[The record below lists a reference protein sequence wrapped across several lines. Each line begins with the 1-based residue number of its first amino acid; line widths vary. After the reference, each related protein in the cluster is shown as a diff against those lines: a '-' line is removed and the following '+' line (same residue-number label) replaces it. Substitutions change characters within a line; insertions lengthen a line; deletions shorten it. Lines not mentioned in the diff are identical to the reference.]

1 MKVVVMTL
9 PPSDFLF
16 SNQLSKYLSESII
29 RIDRSFIARF
39 YAAPAI
45 DNLINREN
53 DSKQSSIIKVK

>member
-45 DNLINREN
+45 GNLINREN